1 MTDKKLARFPAKQ
14 RKTTMPKTKMGN
26 YFDSTK

>member
-1 MTDKKLARFPAKQ
+1 MTNKELAGFPAKQ
-14 RKTTMPKTKMGN
+14 KKTTIPKTKMGN